1 MHMENIYKGSL
12 RKSSEQVVC
21 KKKYLFK
28 NKYMIQQRSFCYRQL
43 YLTTFQCHIGSF
55 LNLFQLQSLP
65 QISQENKN
73 DICESRHLFPNI
85 YNVCDAVNNLSST
98 LSGTI
103 SIAGKSENIY
113 NAGYR
118 SIPAILSNIWREG

>member
-1 MHMENIYKGSL
+1 
-12 RKSSEQVVC
+12 
-21 KKKYLFK
+21 
-28 NKYMIQQRSFCYRQL
+28 MIQQRSFCYRQL
-43 YLTTFQCHIGSF
+43 HLTTFHCNIGSF

-65 QISQENKN
+65 PISQENKN
-73 DICESRHLFPNI
+73 DIRESWHLFSI
-85 YNVCDAVNNLSST
+85 SYNVCDAVNNLSST